1 MYARSHRHVVALCAV
16 LSIAA
21 AFSMPAAAGKRP
33 SKPPA
38 VQGAFTDLLDGFDS
52 SRWAKS
58 DGWANGSPFD
68 NAWSAGNVNFHD
80 GLLELVLDD
89 TARLGQPY
97 TSAEYRSTGYYGY
110 GCYEAS
116 FRPVAVPG
124 AVTAFFTF
132 AGPYDN
138 GGNGKHNE
146 IDIEFVG
153 AYLGE
158 GPSSVQ
164 FNFWT
169 NDDGYASRNEYLMQL
184 EFDATAAFHAYGF
197 KWTSTGIDWYVDGNL
212 VYSVF
217 DANGN
222 PTPKA
227 SDSLQKIMLNLW
239 PVDDTASGWAGTFVY
254 PDEPLRAQYQW
265 VRHASGEDCE
275 ISAPPSEPPPPPP
288 GDPATAHVL
297 DIAMSLDPRAT
308 QAISRVSVVDGL
320 GRPVVGA
327 AVSGTWSGL
336 ISSGDGSR
344 DTDGSGVATFYSS
357 RSRSS
362 GNVTFCVD
370 GISLAGMTYDSG
382 LNAETCAT
390 ITK

>member
-197 KWTSTGIDWYVDGNL
+197 KWTSAGIDWYVDGDL

-217 DANGN
+217 DTTGN

-254 PDEPLRAQYQW
+254 PGEPLRAQYQW
-265 VRHASGEDCE
+265 VRYASGEDCE

-344 DTDGSGVATFYSS
+344 DTDGSGMATFYSS
-357 RSRSS
+357 RTRSS
-362 GNVTFCVD
+362 GDVTFCVN

>member
-1 MYARSHRHVVALCAV
+1 MHARSHSHVVALCAV
-16 LSIAA
+16 LSITAG
-21 AFSMPAAAGKRP
+21 FSMPAAAGKRP
-33 SKPPA
+33 TKPPA
-38 VQGAFTDLLDGFDS
+38 AQGAFTDLLDGFDS

-58 DGWANGSPFD
+58 DGWTNGSPFD

-80 GLLELVLDD
+80 GVLELVLDD

-110 GCYEAS
+110 GCYEVS

-124 AVTAFFTF
+124 AVTTFFTF

-184 EFDATAAFHAYGF
+184 GFDAAASFHAYGF
-197 KWTSTGIDWYVDGNL
+197 KWTSTGIDWYVDGDL

-217 DANGN
+217 DTTGN

-239 PVDDTASGWAGTFVY
+239 PVDDTASGWAGAFTY
-254 PDEPLRAQYQW
+254 PGEPLRAQYQW
-265 VRHASGEDCE
+265 VRYASGEDCE
-275 ISAPPSEPPPPPP
+275 ITAPPSEPPPPPP
-288 GDPATAHVL
+288 GDPAKAHVL
-297 DIAMSLDPRAT
+297 DIAMSLDARAT

-327 AVSGTWSGL
+327 AVNGTWSGL

-344 DTDGSGVATFYSS
+344 NTDSSGTATFYSS

-370 GISLAGMTYDSG
+370 GVSLAGMTYDSG

>member
-1 MYARSHRHVVALCAV
+1 MHPSSHSHVVALCAV
-16 LSIAA
+16 LVIVTG
-21 AFSMPAAAGKRP
+21 FSTPAAAGKRP
-33 SKPPA
+33 PKPPA
-38 VQGAFTDLLDGFDS
+38 AQDSFTDLLGSFDS

-58 DGWANGSPFD
+58 DGWTNGSPFD

-89 TARLGQPY
+89 SARLGQPY
-97 TSAEYRSTGYYGY
+97 TSGEYRSTGYYGY
-110 GCYEAS
+110 GCYETS

-153 AYLGE
+153 AHLGA

-184 EFDATAAFHAYGF
+184 GFDATAAFHAYGF
-197 KWTSTGIDWYVDGNL
+197 KWTSTGIDWYVDGKL

-217 DANGN
+217 DTTGN

-254 PDEPLRAQYQW
+254 PGEPLRAQYQW
-265 VRHASGEDCE
+265 VRYTSGEDCE

-327 AVSGTWSGL
+327 SVNGTWSGL

-344 DTDGSGVATFYSS
+344 NTDSSGVATFYSS
-357 RSRSS
+357 RSRNS
-362 GNVTFCVD
+362 GSVTFCVD

>member
-1 MYARSHRHVVALCAV
+1 MYARSLSHFVAWCAIV
-16 LSIAA
+16 SMAA
-21 AFSMPAAAGKRP
+21 GFSLPASAGKRP
-33 SKPPA
+33 SKPPPA
-38 VQGAFTDLLDGFDS
+38 QASFTDLLDGFDS

-58 DGWANGSPFD
+58 DGWTNGSPFD
-68 NAWSAGNVNFHD
+68 NAWSAANVNLHD

-97 TSAEYRSTGYYGY
+97 SSGEYRSTGFYGY
-110 GCYEAS
+110 GCYETS

-153 AYLGE
+153 AYLSAE
-158 GPSSVQ
+158 SSSVQ

-184 EFDATAAFHAYGF
+184 DFDAAADFHAYGF
-197 KWTSTGIDWYVDGNL
+197 RWTSQGIDWFIDGDL
-212 VYSVF
+212 VYSVS
-217 DANGN
+217 DEPGN

-227 SDSLQKIMLNLW
+227 TDSLQKIMMNLW
-239 PVDDTASGWAGTFVY
+239 PVDDTASSWAGTFDY
-254 PDEPLRAQYQW
+254 PGEPLRAQYQW
-265 VRHASGEDCE
+265 VRYTSGEDCQ
-275 ISAPPSEPPPPPP
+275 IGAPPSEPPPPPP
-288 GDPATAHVL
+288 GDPNTAHVL
-297 DIAMSLDPRAT
+297 DIAMSLNSRAT
-308 QAISRVSVVDGL
+308 QAIALVSIVDGL
-320 GRPVVGA
+320 GRPVAGA
-327 AVSGTWSGL
+327 TVTGSWSGV

-344 DTDGSGVATFYSS
+344 VTDSGGVATFYSS

-362 GNVTFCVD
+362 GDVTFCVD
-370 GISLAGMTYDSG
+370 GVSPTGMDYDSD

-390 ITK
+390 IVK